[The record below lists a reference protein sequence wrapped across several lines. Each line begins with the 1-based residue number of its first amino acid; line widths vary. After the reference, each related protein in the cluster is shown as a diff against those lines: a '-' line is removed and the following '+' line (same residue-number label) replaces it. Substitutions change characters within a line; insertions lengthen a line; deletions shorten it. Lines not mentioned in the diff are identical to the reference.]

1 MNRMKW
7 PFGDSGFRTG
17 AVVAN
22 RTIMHRYLTTFVALA
37 FAIPA
42 AAPAQRTEN
51 QADRLRD
58 AALKGDQV
66 AWDIVEDLTTEIGP
80 RLAGTEAEARAR
92 DWAVKRLKA
101 LGFRNVHV
109 EETPMQTWVR
119 GAETAEVVSPYPQK
133 LVVTALGGS
142 GASGPA
148 GITAEVVGF
157 DSVADLQAAPAE
169 AVRGK
174 IVFVSHAMQA
184 AQDGSGYGYYG
195 PVRRNGPAIASQKGA
210 AGIVIRSLGTDYHRN
225 PHTGLTTWAGATP
238 IPAGALSL
246 PDAEN
251 LQRML
256 KRAKS
261 VTMRLTL
268 TPRQIGQT
276 MTGNVVAEVPG
287 TDPSA
292 GIILIGGH
300 LDSWDL
306 ATGAIDDASGVA
318 ITAAAAKR
326 VMDAGR
332 PRRTIRVI
340 WFGAEEVGGPGS
352 KAYFAAHKDEKVV
365 FVAESDFGA
374 DRIWRV
380 DLKLAEQNRP
390 LADAIAKAL
399 FPLGIPRG
407 NDAVQAGA
415 DLGAWVTA
423 GSPGAD
429 LQQDGTRYFDIH
441 HTPDDTLDKVDPA
454 QLRQN
459 VAAWTAMLSLV
470 ANAKEEI
477 VRFPAKAAQ

>member
-1 MNRMKW
+1 MKKL
-7 PFGDSGFRTG
+7 S
-17 AVVAN
+17 
-22 RTIMHRYLTTFVALA
+22 LA
-37 FAIPA
+37 FAALPLLALWLPA
-42 AAPAQRTEN
+42 SAPAQN
-51 QADRLRD
+51 LSAQAEKLRD
-58 AALKGDQV
+58 AALKDEV
-66 AWDIVEDLTTEIGP
+66 AYDIVEGLTTEVGP

-92 DWAVKRLKA
+92 EWAVKKLKS

-109 EETPMQTWVR
+109 EDAMMQTWVR
-119 GAETAEVVSPYPQK
+119 GAETAEIVAPFPQK

-142 GASGPA
+142 GATAPA
-148 GITAEVVGF
+148 GLTAEVVGF
-157 DSVADLQAAPAE
+157 DSIDELRAAAPE
-169 AVRGK
+169 KVKGK

-195 PVRRNGPAIASQKGA
+195 PVRRAAPAIAAQKGA
-210 AGIVIRSLGTDYHRN
+210 AAIVIRSLGTDYHRN
-225 PHTGLTTWAGATP
+225 PHPGLTSWGGTTP
-238 IPAGALSL
+238 IAAGALSL

-256 KRAKS
+256 KRSKT
-261 VTMRLTL
+261 VTMHLTL
-268 TPRQIGQT
+268 TPRFVGET
-276 MTGNVVAEVPG
+276 RTGNVVAEVPG

-292 GIILIGGH
+292 GIILVGGH

-306 ATGAIDDASGVA
+306 GTGAIDDAAGVA

-340 WFGAEEVGGPGS
+340 WFGDEETGGAGS
-352 KAYFAAHKDEKVV
+352 QAYFAAHKDEKVV

-374 DRIWRV
+374 DRIWRI
-380 DLKLAEQNRP
+380 DLRFAEQNKA
-390 LADAIAKAL
+390 LGESIAAAL

-407 NDAVQAGA
+407 TGEVEAGA

-441 HTPDDTLDKVDPA
+441 HTPDDTLDKVDPE
-454 QLRQN
+454 QLAQN
-459 VAAWTAMLSLV
+459 VAAWTAVLSLV
-470 ANAKEEI
+470 ANAKDEI
-477 VRFPAKAAQ
+477 VRFPAKPAR